1 MRAYRQEIFTGRSC
15 NHIGKF
21 LDMAQGT
28 QEKQAHILIIL
39 LCFYHI
45 YTMGNFE
52 PKGAKKRWL
61 FLGSQFHILEFRI

>member
-28 QEKQAHILIIL
+28 QEKQAHILIL

-45 YTMGNFE
+45 GIHYMGHFE
-52 PKGAKKRWL
+52 SKGAKKRWL
-61 FLGSQFHILEFRI
+61 FLG